1 MSHRSV
7 DRDKLR
13 SALRKMTRR
22 DLLVVLDRAI
32 GHVPKARIDEV
43 VDGFVAFEDL
53 AARGKKRSGVPDQV
67 KAFGDAIHRGVSG
80 ASFRVGSKTVTETS
94 EATEEW
100 IAECEQ
106 LIEDVLRFSGDGD
119 PGEAREA
126 FAIVFALLRRVA
138 HSGSRHVN
146 VDWPKVLPAYVRC
159 LSATSSPDETARL
172 VDALIQ
178 DFALADAS
186 KPASRVRGSASR
198 PRKAARAIA
207 AGKEKARR

>member
-1 MSHRSV
+1 
-7 DRDKLR
+7 
-13 SALRKMTRR
+13 MTRR
-22 DLLVVLDRAI
+22 DLLVILDRAI

-53 AARGKKRSGVPDQV
+53 APPGKKRARVADKV
-67 KAFGDAIHRGVSG
+67 KAIGDAIRRGGSG
-80 ASFRVGSKTVTETS
+80 ASFRVGSKNFAETS
-94 EATEEW
+94 DGTEEW
-100 IAECEQ
+100 IAECER

-138 HSGSRHVN
+138 QGGSQVN

-159 LSATSSPDETARL
+159 LSATSSPDEYARL
-172 VDALIQ
+172 VDAIIQ

>member
-1 MSHRSV
+1 
-7 DRDKLR
+7 
-13 SALRKMTRR
+13 MTRR

-119 PGEAREA
+119 PGEAREPGGRLTA
-126 FAIVFALLRRVA
+126 SAIVFDDRQRRLE
-138 HSGSRHVN
+138 RRQRCT
-146 VDWPKVLPAYVRC
+146 VRR
-159 LSATSSPDETARL
+159 A
-172 VDALIQ
+172 
-178 DFALADAS
+178 
-186 KPASRVRGSASR
+186 VRGACS
-198 PRKAARAIA
+198 
-207 AGKEKARR
+207 